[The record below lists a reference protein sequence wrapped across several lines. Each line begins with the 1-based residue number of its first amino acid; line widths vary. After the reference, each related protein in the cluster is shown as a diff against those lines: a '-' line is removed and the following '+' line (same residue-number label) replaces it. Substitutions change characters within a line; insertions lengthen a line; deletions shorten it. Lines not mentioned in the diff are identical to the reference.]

1 MKEPPH
7 GAPTV
12 SSPNDKH
19 GTGFRP
25 NLDISFL
32 PPGGIEIETRE
43 LSNDEEA
50 EIVAREISRAQEVP
64 VVIERFGHVD
74 WEYVTEADERP

>member
-1 MKEPPH
+1 M
-7 GAPTV
+7 T
-12 SSPNDKH
+12 N
-19 GTGFRP
+19 TGPGSAQTSKYRFSR
-25 NLDISFL
+25 
-32 PPGGIEIETRE
+32 PGGIEIETRE

-50 EIVAREISRAQEVP
+50 ELVAREISRAQEVP